1 MTDAVRLKTRS
12 AARRVS
18 LSAVIC
24 ALSVITPQI
33 FHLVGGQVAGNAFLP
48 MHIPVLLGGFLLPP
62 GAAMVCGALSPVLSF
77 FLTGMPAMPRLIF
90 MVLELGAYGFFCFA
104 VCAQTSITDLFKRCA
119 FHALRQSGLFCKR
132 CRGASCF
139 SFADSRHDLRRGGG
153 LGGGKHW
160 RSRHSFTVG
169 FDSGLGGRIKKGR
182 FDSP

>member
-62 GAAMVCGALSPVLSF
+62 VLQW
-77 FLTGMPAMPRLIF
+77 
-90 MVLELGAYGFFCFA
+90 FA
-104 VCAQTSITDLFKRCA
+104 VRSHRC
-119 FHALRQSGLFCKR
+119 S
-132 CRGASCF
+132 ASF
-139 SFADSRHDLRRGGG
+139 
-153 LGGGKHW
+153 
-160 RSRHSFTVG
+160 
-169 FDSGLGGRIKKGR
+169 
-182 FDSP
+182 